1 MHGNARWIGVTAL
14 ALSAALSGCGG
25 DGDTSTSSG
34 GSGGTG
40 SGGSGSGSGTLTLSA
55 ANPAS
60 ENTTIDVSK
69 AATSGNDAR
78 AADSFSA
85 QPYCDVYA
93 EAAPGANG
101 RTYAVQV
108 YFRQSDQ
115 AVLNV
120 SVVSSAT
127 PTSPASYVV
136 FDNDGGKPI
145 SGVTVDTKARTVTF
159 NNKVLAGSAGE
170 AGTLSGTAGFPA
182 NSTNVAGCG
191 V

>member
-1 MHGNARWIGVTAL
+1 MHRNGRWITATAL
-14 ALSAALSGCGG
+14 AVLTALSGCG
-25 DGDTSTSSG
+25 DDDDDTSTSG
-34 GSGGTG
+34 GGGT
-40 SGGSGSGSGTLTLSA
+40 GSGSGTLTLSSA
-55 ANPAS
+55 TPAS

-69 AATSGNDAR
+69 AATAGNDAR
-78 AADSFSA
+78 AADSFSS
-85 QPYCDVYA
+85 QPYCDVYF

-101 RTYAVQV
+101 RIYAVQV

-127 PTSPASYVV
+127 ATSPPSYVV
-136 FDNDGGKPI
+136 FDNDSGKPI
-145 SGVTVDTKARTVTF
+145 SGVTVDTQARKVTF

-170 AGTLSGTAGFPA
+170 AGTLSGAASFPA
-182 NSTNVAGCG
+182 NGTNVAGCG

>member
-1 MHGNARWIGVTAL
+1 MHRNARWIGVAAL
-14 ALSAALSGCGG
+14 AVLTALSGCGS
-25 DGDTSTSSG
+25 DDDDTSTGGG
-34 GSGGTG
+34 GSGGGGGGGTG
-40 SGGSGSGSGTLTLSA
+40 GGTLTLSSA
-55 ANPAS
+55 IPAS

-85 QPYCDVYA
+85 QPYCDVYF

-127 PTSPASYVV
+127 PTAPPGYVV

-145 SGVTVDTKARTVTF
+145 TGVTADKAARTITF
-159 NNKVLAGSAGE
+159 DNKVLAGSAGE
-170 AGTLSGTAGFPA
+170 AGTLSGTASFPA